1 MPFVERNAE
10 LEEKQFQKM
19 MEESEEAR
27 QEVAEFRANY
37 ELRKSLVEARKGQK
51 ISQKQLSQLT
61 GLTQQAISKIE
72 TGKNS
77 TTIGTLIKYLY
88 GIGYGLQIQK
98 IK

>member
-51 ISQKQLSQLT
+51 ISQKQLRYNYCDNRS
-61 GLTQQAISKIE
+61 
-72 TGKNS
+72 NC
-77 TTIGTLIKYLY
+77 
-88 GIGYGLQIQK
+88 
-98 IK
+98 